1 MNSAHSTSANS
12 AGLINRIATW
22 LGAPLGPILLLGA
35 LNMADEFDRI
45 AFSTLSP
52 EIRDHFEIGDAEIL
66 LLSVVPGVIILLTAG
81 LIGWLSDRY
90 SRITV
95 SIVSAVAW
103 GTASI
108 LTGLVPSLAL
118 LLGVRILSGVGRA
131 ANEIVHPSLI
141 ADLYPEKS
149 HPRAYLIHRLGN
161 PLAQVSGVLAGF
173 IAEEFGWTKAFYILT
188 IPTVMLT
195 IALSRMKDPGRRT
208 PGADRTTGA
217 KKVPEKGAKKV
228 PEKVPEKGAQK
239 GTQKVSLI
247 SAFKRL
253 ATIRSF
259 PRLWGAAVFLGG
271 ASAGIF
277 VLASLYFEKQFD
289 FGPRGRGF
297 VQFLIGT
304 GWFFGV
310 VVGGAVAS
318 RATMSGRYG
327 PVVKLCAASFLLV
340 CVAAAFMWIAPTAA
354 IACGL
359 VVCLAMGN
367 GIWQSP
373 FFSTVAKV
381 APAALSGQAFGISA
395 TFYAVGNFLT
405 IAIAKVAD
413 SDTRVAFLLVSLF
426 GLIAAACAF
435 SVVSTIDHDVASA
448 TSLSPTS

>member
-1 MNSAHSTSANS
+1 VNPLLPASANS
-12 AGLINRIATW
+12 AGLINRIALW

-81 LIGWLSDRY
+81 LIGWLSDRF

-95 SIVSAVAW
+95 SIVSAIAW
-103 GTASI
+103 GSASI

-149 HPRAYLIHRLGN
+149 HPRAYLLHRLGN

-195 IALSRMKDPGRRT
+195 IALSRMKDPGRRAH
-208 PGADRTTGA
+208 GANRTSGT
-217 KKVPEKGAKKV
+217 
-228 PEKVPEKGAQK
+228 EKV
-239 GTQKVSLI
+239 TLI
-247 SAFKRL
+247 SAFRRL

-304 GWFFGV
+304 GWFLGV

-318 RATMSGRYG
+318 RATMSGKYG
-327 PVVKLCAASFLLV
+327 PVVTLCAASFLLI
-340 CVAAAFMWIAPTAA
+340 CVAAALMWIAPTAA

-381 APAALSGQAFGISA
+381 APASLSGQAFGISA

-448 TSLSPTS
+448 ASPSPTS